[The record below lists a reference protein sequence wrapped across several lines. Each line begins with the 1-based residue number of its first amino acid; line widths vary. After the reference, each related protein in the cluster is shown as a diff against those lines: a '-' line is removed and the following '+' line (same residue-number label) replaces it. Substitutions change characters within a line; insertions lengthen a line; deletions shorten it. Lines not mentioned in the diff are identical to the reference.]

1 MAIQKQNSFLAFCRA
16 ESGITKFYTDQVP
29 ATFTE
34 RCLFLS
40 APLSEALPHANGIS
54 RRIVMATVTFFAPK
68 RSIALVDAEKVLLA
82 LERRGN
88 KVPLYTQNNTI
99 AGQFLLMD
107 AKIRAIENPVDTV
120 GAVTLTVAWHEEVE
134 HIITRGPLVNRV
146 ATYLN

>member
-40 APLSEALPHANGIS
+40 APLSEALPHASAIS
-54 RRIVMATVTFFAPK
+54 RRLVMATVTFFAPK
-68 RSIALVDAEKVLLA
+68 RSQALADAEKVLYA
-82 LERRGN
+82 LERQGN
-88 KVPLYTQNNTI
+88 RIPLYAQNNTI
-99 AGQFLLMD
+99 AGRFILQD

-120 GAVTLTVAWHEEVE
+120 GAVTLTVTWHEETE
-134 HIITRGPLVNRV
+134 QIITRGPVVNRV
-146 ATYLN
+146 ATFLN